1 MAKTGHY
8 KFHSGYV
15 ENFRAYDTTLQFN
28 KILSFDED
36 EILSRHYNAWGCNY
50 KLLNCYLKP
59 PANFWALGHVDA
71 TTTVKKRIKGI
82 ESGIECGIDLYYTSL
97 QPF

>member
-28 KILSFDED
+28 RILSFDED
-36 EILSRHYNAWGCNY
+36 EILSRHYNGAAT
-50 KLLNCYLKP
+50 LN
-59 PANFWALGHVDA
+59 
-71 TTTVKKRIKGI
+71 
-82 ESGIECGIDLYYTSL
+82 S
-97 QPF
+97 